1 MDEEHLEVVASAILV
16 LMTRAH
22 DWDANIPS
30 MAAQAADVVSAV
42 ETWPRIK
49 RERERERER
58 EVNK

>member
-1 MDEEHLEVVASAILV
+1 
-16 LMTRAH
+16 
-22 DWDANIPS
+22 